1 MMDFHT
7 QNVKEARQN
16 VLNRLQSI
24 KSSNER
30 INQPYYPPLI
40 TKNRSGQP
48 FFINKDDSKYSSV
61 SVEGAGFRLSD
72 VDYEKQR
79 KKILE
84 RLSTDYQLYNA
95 SDTSVAER
103 REKIVSNDDVSVYV
117 SDLILDNI
125 VNKLIT
131 EKFNKDLIN
140 ELNKFRAF
148 IITNVYKFA
157 DFDVFNRYIDK
168 LQQVLNL
175 LRSFQAEGIQKN
187 IKWILG
193 SVAVDKETLQKL
205 KNGELPDEFVVEFA
219 AAFDDYILTMT
230 KIIET
235 LIDYLRENSKGIGQS
250 TSLRKQLAAALVKTL
265 GLSDKNV
272 NIVNKKIEK
281 NFELLEKE
289 FAPIPL
295 GRPLKTDPPLTR
307 TEKLTQELIQLLT
320 KALQK
325 QTPTPTPTPPTTVVA
340 PPTPTP
346 TPQITQQP
354 VAQITQQPVAQITQ
368 QPIVQPII
376 MQLTPKEQQAYLS
389 RIITKAVNAGLD
401 QTDIDDIGRMVADE
415 YNNNNRLL
423 DDVEI
428 DNIIFS
434 YTQQAPIVFP
444 ATTTTPQM
452 TVILPSSSKKK
463 QKKERKIKAQQ
474 SVQKVIQAIQQQA
487 AQQAAQQTAQQT
499 ASSSQAASSSQPPP
513 LTPQQKAAQT
523 RARNKAAI
531 EALKKAAAQRQAQPV
546 SKTPQ
551 QQAPPPQAPPTQVST
566 VPKGGT
572 ELFKM
577 TNPTGYTYTENEIL
591 NLDNAQL
598 DRLLLLM
605 TDSRTPLDRLKKT
618 LNERLGLQ
626 NSMEVKNAVLFVLYM
641 RSELV
646 DFDGEV
652 IQNEPNYF

>member
-48 FFINKDDSKYSSV
+48 FFISKDDSKYSSV
-61 SVEGAGFRLSD
+61 SVKGTGFRLSD

-95 SDTSVAER
+95 SDTNVAER
-103 REKIVSNDDVSVYV
+103 REKIISNDDVSVYV

-140 ELNKFRAF
+140 ELNKFRGY
-148 IITNVYKFA
+148 IISNVYKFV

-168 LQQVLNL
+168 LQQILSL

-295 GRPLKTDPPLTR
+295 GPPSKTDPPLTR

-320 KALQK
+320 QALQK

-340 PPTPTP
+340 PPTQ

-354 VAQITQQPVAQITQ
+354 VAQITQQPIAQITQ
-368 QPIVQPII
+368 QPIAQPII
-376 MQLTPKEQQAYLS
+376 MQLTPQEQQAYLS

-423 DDVEI
+423 DDTEI
-428 DNIIFS
+428 DGIIYS

-444 ATTTTPQM
+444 ATGTTPQM
-452 TVILPSSSKKK
+452 SIILPSSTSTKKK
-463 QKKERKIKAQQ
+463 KSNLQIIKEAKKTAQQ
-474 SVQKVIQAIQQQA
+474 TAQQATQQA
-487 AQQAAQQTAQQT
+487 AQQAV
-499 ASSSQAASSSQPPP
+499 SSSQASSSSQPPP

-523 RARNKAAI
+523 RARNKAAV
-531 EALKKAAAQRQAQPV
+531 EALRKAAAQRQAQPV

-566 VPKGGT
+566 APKGGAD
-572 ELFKM
+572 LYRM
-577 TNPTGYTYTENEIL
+577 TIPTRNVYTENEIL
-591 NLDNAQL
+591 NLDDAQL
-598 DRLLLLM
+598 DRLLVIM
-605 TDSRTPLDRLKKT
+605 TGSRTPLDRLKKT

-626 NSMEVKNAVLFVLYM
+626 NSREVKNAVLFVLYM
-641 RSELV
+641 RNELV

-652 IQNEPNYF
+652 IENEPNYF